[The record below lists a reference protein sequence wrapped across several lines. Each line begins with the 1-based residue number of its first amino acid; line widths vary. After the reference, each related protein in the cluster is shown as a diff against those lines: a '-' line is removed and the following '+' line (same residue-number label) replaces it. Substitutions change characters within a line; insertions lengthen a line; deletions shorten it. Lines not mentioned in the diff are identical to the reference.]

1 MSAFP
6 PKADIRPRDQDV
18 CFWPISDIRQC
29 ERKASYFVRI
39 GFAAGMGAGVG
50 GPSNAYETP
59 NSTAFVAAFLLRV
72 G

>member
-1 MSAFP
+1 MSAIP
-6 PKADIRPRDQDV
+6 HIADSTRTSRHFRV
-18 CFWPISDIRQC
+18 GPISEIRQC
-29 ERKASYFVRI
+29 ERKANYFVRI

>member
-1 MSAFP
+1 MSALP
-6 PKADIRPRDQDV
+6 PKADMDGYSPNVRFV
-18 CFWPISDIRQC
+18 PISDIRQC
-29 ERKASYFVRI
+29 ERKANYFVRI